1 MVVCKYDE
9 NHRVPK
15 DSIEKHEQQCLMAN
29 HGYSTEDVM
38 LPEPLDAN
46 VNTLVKLSKCLIVTI
61 IIIVPNLLV

>member
-15 DSIEKHEQQCLMAN
+15 DSIEKHEQQCLMSN